1 MRVRIHVQ
9 FAPAGPDGQQLPGRE
24 LDERAEILMD
34 QLLTF
39 EQDQDSELTNVAT
52 AHDGI
57 LGVITAEGTLD
68 CPDIEISAAIDVF
81 RKILERAIGS
91 TQDFPPVRIRRI
103 LAEELTG

>member
-39 EQDQDSELTNVAT
+39 EQSQDPELTDVAT

-57 LGVITAEGTLD
+57 VGVITAEGTLD
-68 CPDIEISAAIDVF
+68 SSDLEVPVAIDTF
-81 RKILERAIGS
+81 RDILERAIGNVH
-91 TQDFPPVRIRRI
+91 DFPPFRIKRI
-103 LAEELTG
+103 LAEELT